1 MTKLATYLENKIWY
15 LLLFT
20 VAVIPLE
27 QEFTSLC
34 VAVTFIC
41 AAIVAQV
48 KGRVRHSCVLRSW
61 QQGALYALLAIAFV
75 SIYFSLDRF
84 LSFWNFVYV
93 VGQYAALVFVLL
105 RYGIGE
111 NEKLSLN
118 DVKCQTENV
127 AFEAK
132 NVKCRADAV
141 EVETKNVTSLCDN
154 VNCTEE
160 NVSKL
165 VHSNAG
171 WKQKLCALWQ
181 RFEALPRPLQLIGA
195 FLGVSLIVSTIGIAQ
210 KVFGVTAEGIWV
222 DPAQFPDIKVRVF
235 STLVNP
241 NILAGY
247 LVLVIAYSTAFFNQ
261 TKAYKKWRLAF
272 LGTGLLAALC
282 LLYTYSR
289 GNWVACAVMLLA
301 FCVLFCRKAFIPI
314 LGGGAAALAVGGQ
327 AVLHRL
333 ELIQGGY
340 GGDTSIALRMAYL
353 KSTKWIIEEFP
364 WGVGWYGYRF
374 VYPTY
379 NFYLA
384 DKSVIMYHC
393 HNIFL
398 NVLAELGWHGLAVFL
413 VIWFGIFLPAGW
425 KLAYHGRSLWLK
437 AMGRGYVL
445 ATVGIIVGG
454 LTDHVYFNTQMGLL
468 FWTLGILTMI
478 CAKLNE
484 EK

>member
-1 MTKLATYLENKIWY
+1 MGVLDKPQFTKLTNMIKLATYLENKIWY
-15 LLLFT
+15 MLLFT

-27 QEFTSLC
+27 QEFTSFC
-34 VAVTFIC
+34 VGVTFIC
-41 AAIVAQV
+41 AAIVAHV
-48 KGRVRHSCVLRSW
+48 RGRGSQPCVLRPW
-61 QQGALYALLAIAFV
+61 QQGALYVLLAISAA
-75 SIYFSLDRF
+75 SIYFSMDRF
-84 LSFWNFVYV
+84 LSFWNWVYV
-93 VGQYAALVFVLL
+93 VGQYAALVFVML
-105 RYGIGE
+105 RYGFVESDMLAVGSDKWTV
-111 NEKLSLN
+111 NN
-118 DVKCQTENV
+118 ANCRAGDVAHE
-127 AFEAK
+127 EK
-132 NVKCRADAV
+132 NV
-141 EVETKNVTSLCDN
+141 S
-154 VNCTEE
+154 
-160 NVSKL
+160 SKAEL
-165 VHSNAG
+165 Q
-171 WKQKLCALWQ
+171 QKLTVIWQ

-195 FLGVSLIVSTIGIAQ
+195 FLGVSLLVSMIGLAQ
-210 KVFGVTAEGIWV
+210 KIFGVTAEGIWV
-222 DPAQFPDIKVRVF
+222 DPKQFPDIKVRVF

-261 TKAYKKWRLAF
+261 TKAYKRWRLVF
-272 LGTGLLAALC
+272 LVTGLLAALC

-314 LGGGAAALAVGGQ
+314 LGGGAAVLATGGT

-333 ELIQGGY
+333 ASIQGGY

-364 WGVGWYGYRF
+364 LGVGWYGYRF

-398 NVLAELGWHGLAVFL
+398 NIWAELGAHGLLAFL
-413 VIWFGIFLPAGW
+413 VVWWGIFLPAGW
-425 KLAYHGRSLWLK
+425 RLAYHGRSLWLK

-454 LTDHVYFNTQMGLL
+454 LTDHVYFNTQMGLC
-468 FWTLGILTMI
+468 FWTLGGLTML
-478 CAKLNE
+478 CKKLNE
-484 EK
+484 EDD

>member
-15 LLLFT
+15 MLLFT

-27 QEFTSLC
+27 QEFTSFC
-34 VAVTFIC
+34 VGVTFIC
-41 AAIVAQV
+41 AAIVAHV
-48 KGRVRHSCVLRSW
+48 RGRGSQPCVLRPW
-61 QQGALYALLAIAFV
+61 QQGALYVLLAISAI
-75 SIYFSLDRF
+75 SIFFSMDRF
-84 LSFWNFVYV
+84 LSFWNWVYV

-105 RYGIGE
+105 RYASVADSKQCAAE
-111 NEKLSLN
+111 SDEQNACCTKQLSMQEKLL
-118 DVKCQTENV
+118 
-127 AFEAK
+127 
-132 NVKCRADAV
+132 
-141 EVETKNVTSLCDN
+141 L
-154 VNCTEE
+154 
-160 NVSKL
+160 
-165 VHSNAG
+165 
-171 WKQKLCALWQ
+171 LWQ
-181 RFEALPRPLQLIGA
+181 RFGCLPRPLQLIGA
-195 FLGVSLIVSTIGIAQ
+195 FLGVSLLVSMIGLAQ
-210 KVFGVTAEGIWV
+210 KIFGVTAEGIWV
-222 DPAQFPDIKVRVF
+222 DPKQFPDIKVRVF

-272 LGTGLLAALC
+272 LVTGLLAALC

-314 LGGGAAALAVGGQ
+314 LGGGAAVLATGGT

-333 ELIQGGY
+333 ASIQGGY

-364 WGVGWYGYRF
+364 LGVGWYGYRF

-398 NVLAELGWHGLAVFL
+398 NIWAELGAHGLLAFL
-413 VIWFGIFLPAGW
+413 VVWWGIFLPAGW
-425 KLAYHGRSLWLK
+425 TLAYHGRSLWLK

-454 LTDHVYFNTQMGLL
+454 LTDHVYFNTQMGLC
-468 FWTLGILTMI
+468 FWTLGGLTML
-478 CAKLNE
+478 CKKLNE
-484 EK
+484 EDD

>member
-27 QEFTSLC
+27 QEFTSFC
-34 VAVTFIC
+34 VTVTFIS
-41 AAIVAQV
+41 AAIVAHV
-48 KGRVRHSCVLRSW
+48 KGRVRKSCVLLPW
-61 QQGALYALLAIAFV
+61 QQGMLYAMLAIAFV

-105 RYGIGE
+105 RYGITSSD
-111 NEKLSLN
+111 KSA
-118 DVKCQTENV
+118 VKNV
-127 AFEAK
+127 ECRAK
-132 NVKCRADAV
+132 NVNMRADAV
-141 EVETKNVTSLCDN
+141 ECRAEN
-154 VNCTEE
+154 VNMRA
-160 NVSKL
+160 VG
-165 VHSNAG
+165 NAG
-171 WKQKLCALWQ
+171 WQQKLLVFWQ

-195 FLGVSLIVSTIGIAQ
+195 FLSVSLVVSIIGIAQ

-289 GNWVACAVMLLA
+289 GNWIACAVMLLA
-301 FCVLFCRKAFIPI
+301 FCVLFCRKAFVPL
-314 LGGGAAALAVGGQ
+314 LGGGAAALALGGQ

-333 ELIQGGY
+333 ESIQGGY

-364 WGVGWYGYRF
+364 LGVGWYGYRF

-398 NVLAELGWHGLAVFL
+398 NVLAELGWHGLVVFL
-413 VIWFGIFLPAGW
+413 VIWFGIFFPAGW
-425 KLAYHGRSLWLK
+425 RLAYHGRSLWLK

-468 FWTLGILTMI
+468 FWTLGILTML

-484 EK
+484 E

>member
-1 MTKLATYLENKIWY
+1 MGVLDKPQFTKLTNMIKLATYLENKIWY
-15 LLLFT
+15 MLLFT

-27 QEFTSLC
+27 QEFTSFC
-34 VAVTFIC
+34 VGVTFIC
-41 AAIVAQV
+41 AAIVAHV
-48 KGRVRHSCVLRSW
+48 RGRGSQPCVLRPW
-61 QQGALYALLAIAFV
+61 QQGALYVLLAISAV
-75 SIYFSLDRF
+75 SIYFSMDRF
-84 LSFWNFVYV
+84 LSFWNWVYV
-93 VGQYAALVFVLL
+93 IGQYAALVFVLL
-105 RYGIGE
+105 RYGLVESDRLAVGSDKWTV
-111 NEKLSLN
+111 NN
-118 DVKCQTENV
+118 ANCRACDVAHE
-127 AFEAK
+127 EK
-132 NVKCRADAV
+132 NV
-141 EVETKNVTSLCDN
+141 S
-154 VNCTEE
+154 
-160 NVSKL
+160 SK
-165 VHSNAG
+165 AE
-171 WKQKLCALWQ
+171 WQQKLTVLWQ

-195 FLGVSLIVSTIGIAQ
+195 FLCVSLIVSTIGIAQ

-222 DPAQFPDIKVRVF
+222 DPKQFPDIKVRVF

-314 LGGGAAALAVGGQ
+314 LGGGAAVLATGGT

-333 ELIQGGY
+333 ASIQGGY

-364 WGVGWYGYRF
+364 LGVGWYGYRF

-398 NVLAELGWHGLAVFL
+398 NIWAELGAHGLLAFL
-413 VIWFGIFLPAGW
+413 VVWWGIFLPAGW
-425 KLAYHGRSLWLK
+425 RLAYHGRSLWMK

-454 LTDHVYFNTQMGLL
+454 LTDHVYFNTQMGLC
-468 FWTLGILTMI
+468 FWTLGILTLI
-478 CAKLNE
+478 CARMNE
-484 EK
+484 K

>member
-15 LLLFT
+15 MLLFT

-27 QEFTSLC
+27 QEFTSFC
-34 VAVTFIC
+34 VGVTFIC
-41 AAIVAQV
+41 AVIVAHV
-48 KGRVRHSCVLRSW
+48 RGRGSQPCVLRPW
-61 QQGALYALLAIAFV
+61 QQGALYVLLAISAA
-75 SIYFSLDRF
+75 SIYFSMDRF
-84 LSFWNFVYV
+84 LSFWNWVYV

-105 RYGIGE
+105 RYASVVDSEKCAVADIE
-111 NEKLSLN
+111 QNACCTKPLSMQEKLL
-118 DVKCQTENV
+118 
-127 AFEAK
+127 
-132 NVKCRADAV
+132 
-141 EVETKNVTSLCDN
+141 L
-154 VNCTEE
+154 
-160 NVSKL
+160 
-165 VHSNAG
+165 
-171 WKQKLCALWQ
+171 LWQ
-181 RFEALPRPLQLIGA
+181 RFCCLPHPLQLIGA
-195 FLGVSLIVSTIGIAQ
+195 FLGVSLLVSMIGLAQ
-210 KVFGVTAEGIWV
+210 KIFGVTAEGIWV
-222 DPAQFPDIKVRVF
+222 DPKQFPDIKVRVF

-314 LGGGAAALAVGGQ
+314 LGGGAAVLATGGT

-333 ELIQGGY
+333 ASIQGGY

-364 WGVGWYGYRF
+364 FGVGWYGYRF

-398 NVLAELGWHGLAVFL
+398 NIWAELGAHGLLAFL
-413 VIWFGIFLPAGW
+413 VVWWGIFLPAAW

-468 FWTLGILTMI
+468 FWTLGGLTML
-478 CAKLNE
+478 CRKLNE
-484 EK
+484 EDD

>member
-15 LLLFT
+15 MLLFT

-27 QEFTSLC
+27 QEFTSFC
-34 VAVTFIC
+34 VGVTFIC
-41 AAIVAQV
+41 AAIVAHV
-48 KGRVRHSCVLRSW
+48 RGRGSQPCVLRPW
-61 QQGALYALLAIAFV
+61 QQGALYVLLAISAA
-75 SIYFSLDRF
+75 SIYFSMDRF
-84 LSFWNFVYV
+84 LSFWNWVYV

-105 RYGIGE
+105 RYASVVDSE
-111 NEKLSLN
+111 KCAAESDELNACCTRHLSMKEKLL
-118 DVKCQTENV
+118 
-127 AFEAK
+127 
-132 NVKCRADAV
+132 
-141 EVETKNVTSLCDN
+141 L
-154 VNCTEE
+154 
-160 NVSKL
+160 
-165 VHSNAG
+165 
-171 WKQKLCALWQ
+171 LWQ
-181 RFEALPRPLQLIGA
+181 RFACLPRPLQLIGA
-195 FLGVSLIVSTIGIAQ
+195 FLGVSLLVSVIGLAQ
-210 KVFGVTAEGIWV
+210 KIFGVTAEGIWV
-222 DPAQFPDIKVRVF
+222 DPKQFPDIKVRVF

-261 TKAYKKWRLAF
+261 TKAYKRWRLAF
-272 LGTGLLAALC
+272 LVTGLLAALC

-314 LGGGAAALAVGGQ
+314 LGGGAAVLATGGT

-333 ELIQGGY
+333 ASIQGGY

-364 WGVGWYGYRF
+364 LGVGWYGYRF

-398 NVLAELGWHGLAVFL
+398 NIWAELGAHGLLAFL
-413 VIWFGIFLPAGW
+413 VVWWGIFLPAAW
-425 KLAYHGRSLWLK
+425 RLAYHGRSLWLK

-454 LTDHVYFNTQMGLL
+454 LTDHVYFNTQMGLC
-468 FWTLGILTMI
+468 FWTLGGLTML
-478 CAKLNE
+478 CKKLNE
-484 EK
+484 EDD

>member
-1 MTKLATYLENKIWY
+1 MKKLTDYLENKIWY
-15 LLLFT
+15 MLLFT

-27 QEFTSLC
+27 QEFTSFC
-34 VAVTFIC
+34 VTITFLS
-41 AAIVAQV
+41 ALVVAQV
-48 KGRVRHSCVLRSW
+48 KGRTEQRKVLRPW
-61 QQGALYALLAIAFV
+61 QQGAFYALLAIAIISV
-75 SIYFSLDRF
+75 YFSLDRF
-84 LSFWNFVYV
+84 LSFWNLVYV
-93 VGQYAALVFVLL
+93 VGQYAALGFVLL
-105 RYGIGE
+105 RYG
-111 NEKLSLN
+111 L
-118 DVKCQTENV
+118 
-127 AFEAK
+127 
-132 NVKCRADAV
+132 ADSGHCSADSDKQAV
-141 EVETKNVTSLCDN
+141 SSETGV
-154 VNCTEE
+154 
-160 NVSKL
+160 
-165 VHSNAG
+165 
-171 WKQKLCALWQ
+171 KQKLLLLWQ
-181 RFEALPRPLQLIGA
+181 RFSTLPRPLQLIGA
-195 FLGVSLIVSTIGIAQ
+195 FLCVSLLVSAIGIAQ
-210 KVFGVTAEGIWV
+210 KIFGVTAEGIWV
-222 DPAQFPDIKVRVF
+222 DPKQFPDIKVRVF

-261 TKAYKKWRLAF
+261 TKAYKKWRCIF
-272 LGTGLLAALC
+272 LSTGLLAALC

-289 GNWVACAVMLLA
+289 GNWIACAVMLLA
-301 FCVLFCRKAFIPI
+301 FCVLFCRKAFIPV
-314 LGGGAAALAVGGQ
+314 LGGGAAALALGGT

-333 ELIQGGY
+333 ESIQGGY

-398 NVLAELGWHGLAVFL
+398 NIWAELGWHGLLAFL
-413 VIWFGIFLPAGW
+413 IIWFGIFLPAGW
-425 KLAYHGRSLWLK
+425 KLAYHGHSLWLK

-468 FWTLGILTMI
+468 FWTLGFLTLI
-478 CAKLNE
+478 CKRMNDE
-484 EK
+484 

>member
-1 MTKLATYLENKIWY
+1 MGVLDKPQFTKLTNMIKLATYLENKIWY
-15 LLLFT
+15 MLLFT

-27 QEFTSLC
+27 QEFTSFC
-34 VAVTFIC
+34 VGVTFIC
-41 AAIVAQV
+41 AAIVAHV
-48 KGRVRHSCVLRSW
+48 KGRGSQPCVLRPW
-61 QQGALYALLAIAFV
+61 QQGALYVLLAISAI
-75 SIYFSLDRF
+75 SIYFSMDRF
-84 LSFWNFVYV
+84 LSFWNWVYV

-105 RYGIGE
+105 RYASVADSEQCAVESGE
-111 NEKLSLN
+111 QNACCTKQLSMQEKLL
-118 DVKCQTENV
+118 
-127 AFEAK
+127 
-132 NVKCRADAV
+132 
-141 EVETKNVTSLCDN
+141 L
-154 VNCTEE
+154 
-160 NVSKL
+160 
-165 VHSNAG
+165 
-171 WKQKLCALWQ
+171 LWQ
-181 RFEALPRPLQLIGA
+181 RFGCLPRPLQLIGA
-195 FLGVSLIVSTIGIAQ
+195 FLGVSLLVSMIGLAQ
-210 KVFGVTAEGIWV
+210 KIFGVTAEGIWV
-222 DPAQFPDIKVRVF
+222 DPKQFPDIKVRVF

-272 LGTGLLAALC
+272 LVTGLMAALC

-314 LGGGAAALAVGGQ
+314 LGGGAAVLATGGT

-333 ELIQGGY
+333 ASIQGGY

-364 WGVGWYGYRF
+364 LGVGWYGYRF

-398 NVLAELGWHGLAVFL
+398 NIWAELGAHGLLAFL
-413 VIWFGIFLPAGW
+413 VVWWGIFLPAGW
-425 KLAYHGRSLWLK
+425 TLAYHGRSLWLK

-454 LTDHVYFNTQMGLL
+454 LTDHVYFNTQMGLC
-468 FWTLGILTMI
+468 FWTLGGLTML
-478 CAKLNE
+478 CKKLNE
-484 EK
+484 EDD

>member
-1 MTKLATYLENKIWY
+1 MIKLATYLENKIWY
-15 LLLFT
+15 MLLFT

-27 QEFTSLC
+27 QEFTSFC
-34 VAVTFIC
+34 VGVTFIC
-41 AAIVAQV
+41 AAIVAHV
-48 KGRVRHSCVLRSW
+48 RGRGSQPCVLRPW
-61 QQGALYALLAIAFV
+61 QQGALYVLLAISAA
-75 SIYFSLDRF
+75 SIYFSMDRF
-84 LSFWNFVYV
+84 LSFWNWVYV

-105 RYGIGE
+105 RYASVVDSEKCAVADIE
-111 NEKLSLN
+111 KNACCTKPLSMQEKLL
-118 DVKCQTENV
+118 
-127 AFEAK
+127 
-132 NVKCRADAV
+132 
-141 EVETKNVTSLCDN
+141 L
-154 VNCTEE
+154 
-160 NVSKL
+160 
-165 VHSNAG
+165 
-171 WKQKLCALWQ
+171 LWQ
-181 RFEALPRPLQLIGA
+181 RFGYLPRSLQLIGA
-195 FLGVSLIVSTIGIAQ
+195 FLGVSLLVSMIGLAQ
-210 KVFGVTAEGIWV
+210 KIFGVTAEGIWV
-222 DPAQFPDIKVRVF
+222 DPKQFPDIKVRVF

-261 TKAYKKWRLAF
+261 TKAYKRWRLAF
-272 LGTGLLAALC
+272 LVTGLLAALC

-314 LGGGAAALAVGGQ
+314 LGGGAAVLATGGT

-333 ELIQGGY
+333 ASIQGGY

-364 WGVGWYGYRF
+364 LGVGWYGYRF

-398 NVLAELGWHGLAVFL
+398 NIWAELGAHGLLAFL
-413 VIWFGIFLPAGW
+413 VVWWGIFLPAGW
-425 KLAYHGRSLWLK
+425 RLAYHGRSLWLK

-454 LTDHVYFNTQMGLL
+454 LTDHVYFNTQMGLC
-468 FWTLGILTMI
+468 FWTLGILTLI
-478 CAKLNE
+478 CARMNE
-484 EK
+484 NE

>member
-1 MTKLATYLENKIWY
+1 MGVLDKPQFTKLTNMIKLATYLENKIWY
-15 LLLFT
+15 MLLFT

-27 QEFTSLC
+27 QEFTSFC
-34 VAVTFIC
+34 VGVTFIC
-41 AAIVAQV
+41 AAIVAHV
-48 KGRVRHSCVLRSW
+48 RGRGSQPCVLRPW
-61 QQGALYALLAIAFV
+61 QQGALYVLLAISAA
-75 SIYFSLDRF
+75 SIYFSMDRF
-84 LSFWNFVYV
+84 LSFWNWVYV
-93 VGQYAALVFVLL
+93 VGQYAALVFVML
-105 RYGIGE
+105 RYGFVESDMLAVGSDKWTV
-111 NEKLSLN
+111 NN
-118 DVKCQTENV
+118 ANCRAGDVAHE
-127 AFEAK
+127 EK
-132 NVKCRADAV
+132 NV
-141 EVETKNVTSLCDN
+141 S
-154 VNCTEE
+154 
-160 NVSKL
+160 SKAEL
-165 VHSNAG
+165 Q
-171 WKQKLCALWQ
+171 QKLTVIWQ

-195 FLGVSLIVSTIGIAQ
+195 FLGVSLLVSMIGLAQ
-210 KVFGVTAEGIWV
+210 KFFGVTAEGIWV
-222 DPAQFPDIKVRVF
+222 DPKQFPDIKVRVF

-261 TKAYKKWRLAF
+261 TKTYKKWRLVF

-314 LGGGAAALAVGGQ
+314 LGGGAAVLATGGT

-333 ELIQGGY
+333 ASIQGGY

-364 WGVGWYGYRF
+364 LGVGWYGYRF

-398 NVLAELGWHGLAVFL
+398 NIWAELGAHGLLAFL
-413 VIWFGIFLPAGW
+413 VVWWGIFLPAAW
-425 KLAYHGRSLWLK
+425 RLAYHGRSLWLK

-454 LTDHVYFNTQMGLL
+454 LTDHVYFNTQMGLC
-468 FWTLGILTMI
+468 FWTLGGLTML
-478 CAKLNE
+478 CKKLNE
-484 EK
+484 EDD

>member
-1 MTKLATYLENKIWY
+1 M
-15 LLLFT
+15 
-20 VAVIPLE
+20 
-27 QEFTSLC
+27 
-34 VAVTFIC
+34 
-41 AAIVAQV
+41 
-48 KGRVRHSCVLRSW
+48 
-61 QQGALYALLAIAFV
+61 
-75 SIYFSLDRF
+75 
-84 LSFWNFVYV
+84 
-93 VGQYAALVFVLL
+93 
-105 RYGIGE
+105 IG
-111 NEKLSLN
+111 L
-118 DVKCQTENV
+118 
-127 AFEAK
+127 
-132 NVKCRADAV
+132 
-141 EVETKNVTSLCDN
+141 
-154 VNCTEE
+154 
-160 NVSKL
+160 
-165 VHSNAG
+165 
-171 WKQKLCALWQ
+171 
-181 RFEALPRPLQLIGA
+181 
-195 FLGVSLIVSTIGIAQ
+195 AQ
-210 KVFGVTAEGIWV
+210 KIFGVTAEGIWV
-222 DPAQFPDIKVRVF
+222 DPKQFPDIKVRVF

-272 LGTGLLAALC
+272 LVTGLLAALC

-314 LGGGAAALAVGGQ
+314 LGGGAAVLATGGT

-333 ELIQGGY
+333 ASIQGGY

-364 WGVGWYGYRF
+364 LGVGWYGYRF

-398 NVLAELGWHGLAVFL
+398 NVWAELGLHGLLAFL
-413 VIWFGIFLPAGW
+413 VVWFGIFLPAAW
-425 KLAYHGRSLWLK
+425 RLAYHGRSLWLK

-468 FWTLGILTMI
+468 FWTLGTLTMI
-478 CAKLNE
+478 CAKMSNVE
-484 EK
+484 GKFF

>member
-15 LLLFT
+15 MLLFT

-27 QEFTSLC
+27 QEFTSFC
-34 VAVTFIC
+34 VGVTFIC
-41 AAIVAQV
+41 AAIVAHV
-48 KGRVRHSCVLRSW
+48 RGRGSQPCVLRPW
-61 QQGALYALLAIAFV
+61 QQGALYALLAISAA
-75 SIYFSLDRF
+75 SIYFSMDRF
-84 LSFWNFVYV
+84 LSFWNWVYV

-105 RYGIGE
+105 RYASVVDSDRCAAE
-111 NEKLSLN
+111 SDEQNACCTKQLSMQEKLL
-118 DVKCQTENV
+118 
-127 AFEAK
+127 
-132 NVKCRADAV
+132 
-141 EVETKNVTSLCDN
+141 L
-154 VNCTEE
+154 
-160 NVSKL
+160 
-165 VHSNAG
+165 
-171 WKQKLCALWQ
+171 LWQ
-181 RFEALPRPLQLIGA
+181 RFGCLPRPLQLIGA
-195 FLGVSLIVSTIGIAQ
+195 FLGVSLLVSVIGLAQ
-210 KVFGVTAEGIWV
+210 KLFGVTAEGIWV
-222 DPAQFPDIKVRVF
+222 DPKQFPDIKVRVF

-272 LGTGLLAALC
+272 LVTGLLAALC

-314 LGGGAAALAVGGQ
+314 LGGGAAVLATGGT

-333 ELIQGGY
+333 ASIQGGY

-364 WGVGWYGYRF
+364 LGVGWYGYRF

-398 NVLAELGWHGLAVFL
+398 NIWAELGAHGLLAFL
-413 VIWFGIFLPAGW
+413 VVWWGIFLPAAW

-445 ATVGIIVGG
+445 ATVGIIIGG
-454 LTDHVYFNTQMGLL
+454 LTDHVYFNTQMGLC
-468 FWTLGILTMI
+468 FWTLGGLTML
-478 CAKLNE
+478 CKKLNE
-484 EK
+484 EDD

>member
-1 MTKLATYLENKIWY
+1 MTKLANYLENKIWY
-15 LLLFT
+15 MLLFT

-27 QEFTSLC
+27 QEFTSFC
-34 VAVTFIC
+34 VGVTFIC
-41 AAIVAQV
+41 AAIVAHV
-48 KGRVRHSCVLRSW
+48 RGRGSQPCVLRPW
-61 QQGALYALLAIAFV
+61 QQGALYVLLAISAI
-75 SIYFSLDRF
+75 SIYFSMDRF
-84 LSFWNFVYV
+84 LSFWNWVYV

-105 RYGIGE
+105 RYASVVDSEKCAVADIE
-111 NEKLSLN
+111 QNACCTKQLSMQEKLL
-118 DVKCQTENV
+118 
-127 AFEAK
+127 
-132 NVKCRADAV
+132 
-141 EVETKNVTSLCDN
+141 L
-154 VNCTEE
+154 
-160 NVSKL
+160 
-165 VHSNAG
+165 
-171 WKQKLCALWQ
+171 LWQ
-181 RFEALPRPLQLIGA
+181 RFGCLPRPLQLIGA
-195 FLGVSLIVSTIGIAQ
+195 FLGVSLLVSMIGLAQ
-210 KVFGVTAEGIWV
+210 KIFGVTAEGIWV
-222 DPAQFPDIKVRVF
+222 DPQQFPDIKVRVF

-272 LGTGLLAALC
+272 LVTGLLAALC

-314 LGGGAAALAVGGQ
+314 LGGGAAVLATGGT

-333 ELIQGGY
+333 ASIQGGY

-364 WGVGWYGYRF
+364 LGVGWYGYRF

-398 NVLAELGWHGLAVFL
+398 NIWAELGAHGLLAFL
-413 VIWFGIFLPAGW
+413 VVWWGIFLPAGW
-425 KLAYHGRSLWLK
+425 TLAYHGRSLWLK

-445 ATVGIIVGG
+445 ATVGIIIGG
-454 LTDHVYFNTQMGLL
+454 LTDHVYFNTQMGLC
-468 FWTLGILTMI
+468 FWTLGGLTIL
-478 CAKLNE
+478 CKKLNE
-484 EK
+484 EDD

>member
-1 MTKLATYLENKIWY
+1 MTKISNYLENKIWY
-15 LLLFT
+15 MLLFT

-34 VAVTFIC
+34 VAVTFIS
-41 AAIVAQV
+41 ALLVAHV
-48 KGRVRHSCVLRSW
+48 KGRPQREQVLRPW
-61 QQGALYALLAIAFV
+61 QQGALYVLLAISFV

-84 LSFWNFVYV
+84 LSFWNWIYV

-105 RYGIGE
+105 RYGADNAKDSELLLAVAGCQAVAAG
-111 NEKLSLN
+111 NASKAQDTALN
-118 DVKCQTENV
+118 
-127 AFEAK
+127 
-132 NVKCRADAV
+132 
-141 EVETKNVTSLCDN
+141 
-154 VNCTEE
+154 
-160 NVSKL
+160 
-165 VHSNAG
+165 
-171 WKQKLCALWQ
+171 LWR
-181 RFEALPRPLQLIGA
+181 RFNSLPRPLQLIGA
-195 FLGVSLIVSTIGIAQ
+195 FLAVSLIVSGIGIAQ
-210 KVFGVTAEGIWV
+210 KIFGVTAEGIWV
-222 DPAQFPDIKVRVF
+222 DPKQFPDIKVRVF

-261 TKAYKKWRLAF
+261 TKAYKKWRVAF
-272 LGTGLLAALC
+272 LATGLLAALC

-314 LGGGAAALAVGGQ
+314 LGGGAAALALGGT

-333 ELIQGGY
+333 ESIQGGY

-364 WGVGWYGYRF
+364 FGVGWYGYRF

-384 DKSVIMYHC
+384 DKNVIMYHC

-398 NVLAELGWHGLAVFL
+398 NVWAELGLHGLIAFL
-413 VIWFGIFLPAGW
+413 VVWFGIFLPAAW
-425 KLAYHGRSLWLK
+425 KLAYHGKSLWLK

-468 FWTLGILTMI
+468 FWTLGVLTLL
-478 CAKLNE
+478 CKKLNE

>member
-1 MTKLATYLENKIWY
+1 MINLANYLENKIWY
-15 LLLFT
+15 MLLFT

-34 VAVTFIC
+34 VAVMFLS
-41 AAIVAQV
+41 AVLVAYV
-48 KGRVRHSCVLRSW
+48 KGRAQQKKVLRPW
-61 QQGALYALLAIAFV
+61 QQGAFYVLLAISFA

-84 LSFWNFVYV
+84 LSFWNWVYV

-105 RYGIGE
+105 RYGATGGQPAAN
-111 NEKLSLN
+111 NERAHSDNYECSAAAAVKTANANDFRAQDTALN
-118 DVKCQTENV
+118 
-127 AFEAK
+127 
-132 NVKCRADAV
+132 
-141 EVETKNVTSLCDN
+141 
-154 VNCTEE
+154 
-160 NVSKL
+160 
-165 VHSNAG
+165 
-171 WKQKLCALWQ
+171 LWQ
-181 RFEALPRPLQLIGA
+181 RFSALPRHLQLMGA
-195 FLGVSLIVSTIGIAQ
+195 FLAVSLIVSAIGIAQ

-222 DPAQFPDIKVRVF
+222 DPKQFPDIKVRVF

-289 GNWVACAVMLLA
+289 GNWVACAVMMLA

-314 LGGGAAALAVGGQ
+314 LGGGAAALALGGT

-333 ELIQGGY
+333 ESIQGGY

-364 WGVGWYGYRF
+364 LGVGWYGYRF

-384 DKSVIMYHC
+384 DKNVIMYHC

-398 NVLAELGWHGLAVFL
+398 NVWAELGAHGLIAFL
-413 VIWFGIFLPAGW
+413 VVWFGIFLPAGW
-425 KLAYHGRSLWLK
+425 KLAYHGQSLWLK

-454 LTDHVYFNTQMGLL
+454 LTDHVYFNTQMGLC
-468 FWTLGILTMI
+468 FWLLGVLTLI
-478 CAKLNE
+478 CNKMNNE
-484 EK
+484 ER

>member
-15 LLLFT
+15 MLLFT

-27 QEFTSLC
+27 QEFTSFC
-34 VAVTFIC
+34 VGVTFIC
-41 AAIVAQV
+41 AVIVAHV
-48 KGRVRHSCVLRSW
+48 RGRGSQPCVLRPW
-61 QQGALYALLAIAFV
+61 QQGALYVLLAISAI
-75 SIYFSLDRF
+75 SIYFSMDRF
-84 LSFWNFVYV
+84 LSFWNWVYV

-105 RYGIGE
+105 RYASVVDSE
-111 NEKLSLN
+111 KCAAESDELNACCTKQRSMQEKLL
-118 DVKCQTENV
+118 
-127 AFEAK
+127 
-132 NVKCRADAV
+132 
-141 EVETKNVTSLCDN
+141 L
-154 VNCTEE
+154 
-160 NVSKL
+160 
-165 VHSNAG
+165 
-171 WKQKLCALWQ
+171 LWQ
-181 RFEALPRPLQLIGA
+181 RFGCLPRPLQLIGA
-195 FLGVSLIVSTIGIAQ
+195 FLGVSLLVSMIGLAQ
-210 KVFGVTAEGIWV
+210 KIFGVTAEGIWV
-222 DPAQFPDIKVRVF
+222 DPKQFPDIKVRVF

-272 LGTGLLAALC
+272 LVTGLLAALC

-314 LGGGAAALAVGGQ
+314 LGGGAAVLATGGT

-333 ELIQGGY
+333 ASIQGGY

-364 WGVGWYGYRF
+364 LGVGWYGYRF

-398 NVLAELGWHGLAVFL
+398 NIWAELGAHGLLAFL
-413 VIWFGIFLPAGW
+413 VVWWGIFLPAAW
-425 KLAYHGRSLWLK
+425 RLAYHGRSLWLK

-454 LTDHVYFNTQMGLL
+454 LTDHVYFNTQMGLC
-468 FWTLGILTMI
+468 FWTLGILTII
-478 CAKLNE
+478 CARMNE
-484 EK
+484 HEQ

>member
-1 MTKLATYLENKIWY
+1 M
-15 LLLFT
+15 LLFT

-27 QEFTSLC
+27 QEFTSFC
-34 VAVTFIC
+34 VGVTFIC
-41 AAIVAQV
+41 AVIVAHV
-48 KGRVRHSCVLRSW
+48 RGRGSQPCVLRPW
-61 QQGALYALLAIAFV
+61 QQGALYVLLAISAA
-75 SIYFSLDRF
+75 SIYFSMDRF
-84 LSFWNFVYV
+84 LSFWNWVYV

-105 RYGIGE
+105 RYASVVDSEKCAVADIE
-111 NEKLSLN
+111 QNACCTKPLSMQEKLL
-118 DVKCQTENV
+118 
-127 AFEAK
+127 
-132 NVKCRADAV
+132 
-141 EVETKNVTSLCDN
+141 L
-154 VNCTEE
+154 
-160 NVSKL
+160 
-165 VHSNAG
+165 
-171 WKQKLCALWQ
+171 LWQ
-181 RFEALPRPLQLIGA
+181 RFCCLPRPLQLIGA
-195 FLGVSLIVSTIGIAQ
+195 FLGVSLLVSMIGLAQ
-210 KVFGVTAEGIWV
+210 KIFGVTAEGIWV
-222 DPAQFPDIKVRVF
+222 DPKQFPDIKVRVF

-272 LGTGLLAALC
+272 LVTGLLAALC

-314 LGGGAAALAVGGQ
+314 LGGGAAVLATGGT

-333 ELIQGGY
+333 ASIQGGY

-364 WGVGWYGYRF
+364 LGVGWYGYRF

-398 NVLAELGWHGLAVFL
+398 NIWAELGAHGLLAFL
-413 VIWFGIFLPAGW
+413 VVWWGIFLPAAW

-454 LTDHVYFNTQMGLL
+454 LTDHVYFNTQMGLC
-468 FWTLGILTMI
+468 FWTLGGLTML
-478 CAKLNE
+478 CKKLNE
-484 EK
+484 EDD

>member
-1 MTKLATYLENKIWY
+1 MVVLDKPQFTKLTNMIKLATYLENKIWY
-15 LLLFT
+15 MLLFT

-27 QEFTSLC
+27 QEFTSFC
-34 VAVTFIC
+34 VGVTFIC
-41 AAIVAQV
+41 AAIVAHV
-48 KGRVRHSCVLRSW
+48 RGRGSQPCVLRPW
-61 QQGALYALLAIAFV
+61 QQGALYVLLAISAA
-75 SIYFSLDRF
+75 SIYFSMDRF
-84 LSFWNFVYV
+84 LSFWNWVYV

-105 RYGIGE
+105 RYASVVDSE
-111 NEKLSLN
+111 KCAVESDEHNACCTKQLSMQEKLL
-118 DVKCQTENV
+118 
-127 AFEAK
+127 
-132 NVKCRADAV
+132 
-141 EVETKNVTSLCDN
+141 L
-154 VNCTEE
+154 
-160 NVSKL
+160 
-165 VHSNAG
+165 
-171 WKQKLCALWQ
+171 LWQ
-181 RFEALPRPLQLIGA
+181 RFCCLPRPLQLIGA
-195 FLGVSLIVSTIGIAQ
+195 FLGVSLLVSMIGLAQ
-210 KVFGVTAEGIWV
+210 KIFGVTAEGIWV
-222 DPAQFPDIKVRVF
+222 DPKQFPDIKVRVF

-272 LGTGLLAALC
+272 LGTGLMAALC

-314 LGGGAAALAVGGQ
+314 LGGGAAVLATGGT

-333 ELIQGGY
+333 ASIQGGY

-364 WGVGWYGYRF
+364 LGVGWYGYRF

-398 NVLAELGWHGLAVFL
+398 NIWAELGAHGLLAFL
-413 VIWFGIFLPAGW
+413 VVWWGIFLPAAW
-425 KLAYHGRSLWLK
+425 RLAYHGSSLWLK

-454 LTDHVYFNTQMGLL
+454 LTDHVYFNTQMGLC
-468 FWTLGILTMI
+468 FWTLGGLTML
-478 CAKLNE
+478 CKKLNE
-484 EK
+484 EDD

>member
-15 LLLFT
+15 MLLFT

-27 QEFTSLC
+27 QEFTSFC
-34 VAVTFIC
+34 VGVTFIC
-41 AAIVAQV
+41 AAIVAHV
-48 KGRVRHSCVLRSW
+48 RGRGSQLCVLRPW
-61 QQGALYALLAIAFV
+61 QQGALYVLLAISAA
-75 SIYFSLDRF
+75 SIYFSMDRF
-84 LSFWNFVYV
+84 LSFWNWVYV

-105 RYGIGE
+105 RYASVVDSDRCAVADIE
-111 NEKLSLN
+111 QNACCTKQLSMQEKLL
-118 DVKCQTENV
+118 
-127 AFEAK
+127 
-132 NVKCRADAV
+132 
-141 EVETKNVTSLCDN
+141 L
-154 VNCTEE
+154 
-160 NVSKL
+160 
-165 VHSNAG
+165 
-171 WKQKLCALWQ
+171 LWQ
-181 RFEALPRPLQLIGA
+181 RFGCLPRPLQLIGA
-195 FLGVSLIVSTIGIAQ
+195 FLGVSLLVSMIGLAQ
-210 KVFGVTAEGIWV
+210 KIFGVTAEGIWV
-222 DPAQFPDIKVRVF
+222 DPKQFPDIKVRVF

-272 LGTGLLAALC
+272 LVTGLLAALC

-314 LGGGAAALAVGGQ
+314 LGGGAAVLATGGT

-333 ELIQGGY
+333 ASIQGGY

-364 WGVGWYGYRF
+364 LGVGWYGYRF

-398 NVLAELGWHGLAVFL
+398 NIWAELGAHGLLAFL
-413 VIWFGIFLPAGW
+413 VVWWGIFLPAAW
-425 KLAYHGRSLWLK
+425 RLAYHGSSLWLK

-454 LTDHVYFNTQMGLL
+454 LTDHVYFNTQMGLC
-468 FWTLGILTMI
+468 FWTLGGLTML
-478 CAKLNE
+478 CKKLNE
-484 EK
+484 EDD

>member
-1 MTKLATYLENKIWY
+1 MIGLPQKI
-15 LLLFT
+15 
-20 VAVIPLE
+20 
-27 QEFTSLC
+27 
-34 VAVTFIC
+34 
-41 AAIVAQV
+41 
-48 KGRVRHSCVLRSW
+48 
-61 QQGALYALLAIAFV
+61 
-75 SIYFSLDRF
+75 
-84 LSFWNFVYV
+84 
-93 VGQYAALVFVLL
+93 
-105 RYGIGE
+105 
-111 NEKLSLN
+111 
-118 DVKCQTENV
+118 
-127 AFEAK
+127 
-132 NVKCRADAV
+132 
-141 EVETKNVTSLCDN
+141 
-154 VNCTEE
+154 
-160 NVSKL
+160 
-165 VHSNAG
+165 
-171 WKQKLCALWQ
+171 
-181 RFEALPRPLQLIGA
+181 
-195 FLGVSLIVSTIGIAQ
+195 
-210 KVFGVTAEGIWV
+210 FGVTAEGIWV
-222 DPAQFPDIKVRVF
+222 DPKQFPDIKVRVF

-261 TKAYKKWRLAF
+261 TKTYKKWRLVF

-314 LGGGAAALAVGGQ
+314 LGGGAAVLSTGGT

-333 ELIQGGY
+333 ASIQGGY

-364 WGVGWYGYRF
+364 LGVGWYGYRF

-398 NVLAELGWHGLAVFL
+398 NIWAELGAHGLLAFL
-413 VIWFGIFLPAGW
+413 VVWWGIFLPAAW
-425 KLAYHGRSLWLK
+425 RLAYHGRSLWLK

-468 FWTLGILTMI
+468 FWTLGTLTMI
-478 CAKLNE
+478 CAKMSNVE
-484 EK
+484 R